1 MGAGV
6 VVTIPWGHSPA
17 GLILQ
22 HGFEAGLVGGLADW
36 FAVTALFRHPLGIP
50 IPHTALLP
58 KNRDKI
64 TNALVHAI
72 QSELLR
78 KESILEKLNEAKLAE
93 RFITYAIEKL
103 QGTDAPTQMATFIRH
118 TIRSIKPETITSII
132 VPFISHLVSSKGPS
146 ALHKLLSNKISSP
159 SFESALL
166 DYAIHNG
173 YLWLNNMENREWLGR
188 MALNSLE
195 KLPVNGLFGFALNTF
210 VNMMNEERL
219 GNLIQQFLFSICIQ
233 LQTEQHPARMQALR
247 AMRTEIEKLVANAA
261 EQSTLNR
268 FLTELFSSL
277 FGPKSPDQGIKYAD
291 AMRETFIPMIQSILR
306 QFINSTENMNNINRW
321 IQEQAAYLIEKN
333 HGRIGELVKENID
346 KLNDRSLVKL
356 MENQIGQDLQWI
368 RVNGALCGFT
378 IGIIIGFL
386 RCCVIQ

>member
-17 GLILQ
+17 GVILQ

-64 TNALVHAI
+64 TSALVHAI
-72 QSELLR
+72 QFELLR

-93 RFITYAIEKL
+93 RFIAYAIEKL
-103 QGTDAPTQMATFIRH
+103 QGTDAPKQMATFIHH
-118 TIRSIKPETITSII
+118 TTRSIKPETITSII
-132 VPFISHLVSSKGPS
+132 VPFISHLVSSKGS
-146 ALHKLLSNKISSP
+146 TALHKLLSNKISSP
-159 SFESALL
+159 LESALL

-173 YLWLNNMENREWLGR
+173 YQWLNNIENRQWLGR

-210 VNMMNEERL
+210 ANMMNQESL
-219 GNLIQQFLFSICIQ
+219 GNLIKQFLFTMCKE

-247 AMRTEIEKLVANAA
+247 AIRTEIEKIVANVT

-277 FGPKSPDQGIKYAD
+277 IIPKSAEQGVNYAD
-291 AMRETFIPMIQSILR
+291 SMRVTFIPMIQNILQ
-306 QFINSTENMNNINRW
+306 QFINSPENMNSINRW
-321 IQEQAAYLIEKN
+321 LQEQAASFIEKN

-346 KLNDRSLVKL
+346 KLNDRSLVDL
-356 MENQIGQDLQWI
+356 MERQMGQDLQWI
-368 RVNGALCGFT
+368 RVNGAICGFI